1 MADQLKKQS
10 GREII
15 KILVNK
21 FGFTPRTT
29 KGSHVVLIK
38 FVNNEKIGTVVPLH
52 GEVKFSLLKEILK
65 QARLTEDEF
74 AQYQ

>member
-1 MADQLKKQS
+1 MTHQLKKQS

-21 FGFTPRTT
+21 FGFAPRTT

-38 FVNNEKIGTVVPLH
+38 FANNEKIGTVVPLH
-52 GEVKFSLLKEILK
+52 KEVKPSLLKEILK
-65 QARLTEDEF
+65 QARLPEEEF
-74 AQYQ
+74 AQHQ